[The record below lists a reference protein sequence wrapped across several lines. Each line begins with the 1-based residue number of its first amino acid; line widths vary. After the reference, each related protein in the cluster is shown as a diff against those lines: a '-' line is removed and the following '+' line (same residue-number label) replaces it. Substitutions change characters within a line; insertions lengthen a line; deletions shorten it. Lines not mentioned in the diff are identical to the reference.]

1 MITER
6 SAVLSDLRLASCE
19 GGSGPSVKQDIRA
32 LGTYLKRLPGDK
44 KSVASY
50 ADSPSKKFNSSIE
63 GYNEG
68 RKHPGRDAIHSSDNN
83 AYERVKSV
91 LATLLTSILSF
102 IPDTDKVS

>member
-1 MITER
+1 LTTER
-6 SAVLSDLRLASCE
+6 SAVLSDLRLASGG
-19 GGSGPSVKQDIRA
+19 GGSRPSVEQDIRA

-44 KSVASY
+44 KSVASC

-68 RKHPGRDAIHSSDNN
+68 LTYPGDAILSSDNC
-83 AYERVKSV
+83 AYERVKAA